1 MVDESLGD
9 HSLGDLIA
17 TLGSVDDDEIDW
29 QNVARTTVLI
39 HQTYRYTYGGPVTA
53 LRQRL
58 IVVPP
63 DWHDDQRL
71 VTHKLRVSGSNVDTE
86 RSYDT
91 FGNVVLDV
99 TLQRVEDEVEFTSWV
114 VVERETDS
122 DGSLYTEPIAPD
134 ARFSEP
140 SRLTRPDDA
149 LRAVA
154 AELQATGA
162 TGLELADL
170 IGSRVHEHLR
180 YDWGRTTVATTAAEA
195 WAGGV
200 GVCQDY
206 AHCMLV
212 LARLCG
218 LSARYVSGHVLGE
231 GGTHA
236 WVDVLVPHPR
246 EPECVSA
253 VPIDPTHDRRAGLR
267 YVTVAVGRDYADV
280 APVSGTYEGPYE
292 GRLTTS
298 KRAAVTSVEYLR
310 PQRRRR
316 VGPVPTA

>member
-1 MVDESLGD
+1 MVDD
-9 HSLGDLIA
+9 ALGDLIA
-17 TLGSVDDDEIDW
+17 TLGAVDDDEIDW

-39 HQTYRYTYGGPVTA
+39 HQTFRYAYAGPIA
-53 LRQRL
+53 SLRQRL

-63 DWHDDQRL
+63 DYHDDQRL

-91 FGNVVLDV
+91 FGNVVLDL
-99 TLQRVEDEVEFTSWV
+99 TLQRVEREVEFTTWA
-114 VVERETDS
+114 VVERKAGA
-122 DGSLYTEPIAPD
+122 DGALYSEPLAAD

-140 SRLTRPDDA
+140 SRLTRPDGA
-149 LRAVA
+149 LSAAA
-154 AELQATGA
+154 AELTDIGA
-162 TGLELADL
+162 TDLELAEL
-170 IGSRVHEHLR
+170 VNERVHDHLH
-180 YDWGRTTVATTAAEA
+180 YESGVTSVATTAAEA
-195 WAGGV
+195 WAVGA

-206 AHCMLV
+206 AHCMLA

-218 LSARYVSGHVLGE
+218 LSARYVSGHLLGE

-236 WVDVLVPHPR
+236 WVEILVPHPR
-246 EPECVSA
+246 EPECFSA
-253 VPIDPTHDRRAGLR
+253 VPFDPTHVRRAGLR

-280 APVSGTYEGPYE
+280 APTSGTYEGPYE
-292 GRLTTS
+292 GVLTTG

-316 VGPVPTA
+316 VGPLPTA